1 MLDSPRTPADL
12 LAATLRRAPA
22 APLLTSYDD
31 LGGGRVELSAAT
43 LANWVA
49 KTANLLQD
57 EFDVTGGSTVAVA
70 LPVHWQTAA
79 VLLGVWSC
87 GATVLDTAAEDD
99 GRLDEA
105 DVVLAAQ
112 DRLPSLEEQ
121 GLPELLGLSL
131 HPLGM
136 GMTGYAGPARDF
148 ALEVRGHGDVFTP
161 WQRPDPA
168 APGLLL
174 GGLELTLGGLVDTAR
189 ELAGR
194 LGLVGGD
201 RVLIDDR
208 TAAEALRN
216 VLLVTEV
223 DPLERPEDPEEF
235 YDHQLV
241 GLGVR
246 TPAGAQVG
254 TIAEVLHLPGQDVLA
269 VRRGGSTVDGSDVD
283 GSHANDAE
291 VLVPFVADIVPTVDL
306 ESGFVVITPPP
317 GLLDPEAAELASKDD
332 ASNGNASP
340 AGGSPSTA

>member
-1 MLDSPRTPADL
+1 MPDSPRTPADL
-12 LAATLRRAPA
+12 LAATLRRAAA

-112 DRLPSLEEQ
+112 DRLPPLEEQ

-136 GMTGYAGPARDF
+136 GMTGYAGPAAR
-148 ALEVRGHGDVFTP
+148 LRPRGPRARRRLHPVAAT
-161 WQRPDPA
+161 RPRRPRPA
-168 APGLLL
+168 A
-174 GGLELTLGGLVDTAR
+174 
-189 ELAGR
+189 GR
-194 LGLVGGD
+194 
-201 RVLIDDR
+201 
-208 TAAEALRN
+208 
-216 VLLVTEV
+216 
-223 DPLERPEDPEEF
+223 
-235 YDHQLV
+235 
-241 GLGVR
+241 
-246 TPAGAQVG
+246 AGAD
-254 TIAEVLHLPGQDVLA
+254 P
-269 VRRGGSTVDGSDVD
+269 RR
-283 GSHANDAE
+283 
-291 VLVPFVADIVPTVDL
+291 
-306 ESGFVVITPPP
+306 SGRHR
-317 GLLDPEAAELASKDD
+317 A
-332 ASNGNASP
+332 
-340 AGGSPSTA
+340 